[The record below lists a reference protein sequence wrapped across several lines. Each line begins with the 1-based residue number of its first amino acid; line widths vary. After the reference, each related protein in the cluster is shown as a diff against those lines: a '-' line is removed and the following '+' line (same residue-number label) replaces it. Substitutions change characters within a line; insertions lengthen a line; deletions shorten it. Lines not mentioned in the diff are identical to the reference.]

1 MKIDLSREEYVR
13 LVEMLYLAKWM
24 LDSYI
29 GGGTPKEL
37 RPYADLEQKI
47 MAQAKRFDVGEDMI
61 EWVPKL
67 DGYFHTRKFEVEG
80 EIFERIEAYDAST
93 VWEELPYWLARRDL
107 LERYGGDIDDLDEEE
122 VDTSYYNLVARYKL
136 EFLKNGID
144 NLRLC
149 SEKETGEN

>member
-1 MKIDLSREEYVR
+1 MKIDLSREEYMR
-13 LVEMLYLAKWM
+13 LVEMLYTGKWM

-29 GGGTPKEL
+29 SGEPPEEL

-47 MAQAKRFDVGEDMI
+47 MAQAERFDVGEDLI

-67 DGYFHTRKFEVEG
+67 AGYFHTRKFEVEG
-80 EIFERIEAYDAST
+80 EIFERIEAYDAAT
-93 VWEELPYWLARRDL
+93 VWEELPYWLAKRDL
-107 LERYGGDIDDLDEEE
+107 LERYGEDIDDLGEEE
-122 VDTSYYNLVARYKL
+122 VDTTYYNLVAFYKL

-149 SEKETGEN
+149 SEKETEEN